1 MYILKGRKY
10 ARRRRRKL
18 NMLQF
23 HKEKQQNLLPQA
35 KIFWPNWPI
44 SGSFGGK
51 RGVFTQIFVVGRGL
65 WPQGVGVRLAHRQ
78 RKKDRT
84 CPMRRC
90 RACVPKFHVSF
101 SRARYQNSTVH
112 AGHIWPDRAEPT
124 FFPLIISL
132 FLALCLKPNGFCRH
146 Q

>member
-10 ARRRRRKL
+10 ARCRRRKL
-18 NMLQF
+18 NILQF

-65 WPQGVGVRLAHRQ
+65 WPQGVGVPLA
-78 RKKDRT
+78 
-84 CPMRRC
+84 
-90 RACVPKFHVSF
+90 S
-101 SRARYQNSTVH
+101 
-112 AGHIWPDRAEPT
+112 GGG
-124 FFPLIISL
+124 L
-132 FLALCLKPNGFCRH
+132 GFCPSGGVDPPRPPMPMYAKH
-146 Q
+146 T